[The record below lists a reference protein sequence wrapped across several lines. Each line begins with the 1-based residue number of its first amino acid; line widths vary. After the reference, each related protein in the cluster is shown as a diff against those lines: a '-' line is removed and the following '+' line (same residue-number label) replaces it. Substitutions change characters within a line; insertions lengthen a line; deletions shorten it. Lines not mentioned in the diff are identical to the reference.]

1 MRNLLAAL
9 AVSGFLLITAVRAQD
24 DAKKALAKME
34 GKWTIIAAERDGKA
48 DDTLKGAVRVNMGD
62 KYTLTMKG
70 GKPFSGTF
78 KIDPTKKPKTMDMMP
93 TDGRYKDKTLLAIY
107 EFDGDT
113 MKVCFAEP
121 GKERPTAFASKPGS
135 GHVFIIQKHEK
146 P

>member
-1 MRNLLAAL
+1 MRKLLTTLALSILLAA
-9 AVSGFLLITAVRAQD
+9 AVQAQD
-24 DAKKALAKME
+24 DAKKELANLE
-34 GKWTIIAAERDGKA
+34 GKWTIISAERDGKA

-70 GKPFSGTF
+70 GKPFSGMY
-78 KIDPTKKPKTMDMMP
+78 KVDPSKKPRTMDMMP

-107 EFDGDT
+107 ELDGEI

-121 GKERPTAFASKPGS
+121 GKERPTAFVSKPGS
-135 GHVFIIQKHEK
+135 GHVCITQKREK